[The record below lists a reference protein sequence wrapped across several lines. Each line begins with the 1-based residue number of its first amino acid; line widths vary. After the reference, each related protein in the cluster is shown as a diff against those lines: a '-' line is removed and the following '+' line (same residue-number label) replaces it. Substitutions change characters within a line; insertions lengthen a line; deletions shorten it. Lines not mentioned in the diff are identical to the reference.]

1 MGIPLSH
8 NSTKSPVTRHGA
20 MLSRSRGMAL
30 LMIVF
35 MIALASAVLISLT
48 DSTYV
53 AMRLNGAA
61 EQRIK
66 AEYILKSAVNVAQV
80 LIKNDITNFDDPTQ
94 DAWMAFAEGREVPG
108 ELLSLP
114 EPNIRVSLL
123 ITSTNGKIPLL
134 QLYSA
139 TGGVKEDW
147 KAIILRLF
155 EQLGFNQP
163 LPMNEAPDG
172 SPLPEAKQLVANLID
187 YLDTD
192 KENFSGEG
200 PIPDGIEADLP
211 NGQTFRNSGTIDSL
225 ANELP
230 AIPGFSAGRIQR
242 LLPYVTQMRTS
253 DINVNAAPPEVLAA
267 VFSDP
272 SAAQNIAQC
281 RDPASGGSPIQN
293 PSDELLSRCG
303 VSDPNTSKFRGQ
315 GQWYEVIAKVEYG
328 TAKFMAKAELNN
340 SGGSGRLPKIQSF
353 QMY

>member
-1 MGIPLSH
+1 MGIPLAH
-8 NSTKSPVTRHGA
+8 NSTKSPVTRHGTKP
-20 MLSRSRGMAL
+20 SRSRGMAL

-134 QLYSA
+134 QV
-139 TGGVKEDW
+139 VKPGW
-147 KAIILRLF
+147 KEIILRLF

-172 SPLPEAKQLVANLID
+172 SPLPEANQLVANLID

-192 KENFSGEG
+192 KENFPGEG
-200 PIPDGIEADLP
+200 LIPAGVEADLP
-211 NGQTFRNSGTIDSL
+211 DGQTFRNSGTIDSL

-242 LLPYVTQMRTS
+242 LLPYVTQMRTT

-267 VFSDP
+267 VVSDP
-272 SAAQNIAQC
+272 SAAQNIVQC

-293 PSDELLSRCG
+293 PNDELLSRCG

-315 GQWYEVIAKVEYG
+315 GQWYGVIAKVEYG
-328 TAKFMAKAELNN
+328 MVQGNAKFMASAELYN

>member
-1 MGIPLSH
+1 MGTPLAH
-8 NSTKSPVTRHGA
+8 NSTKSPVARPGNKP
-20 MLSRSRGMAL
+20 SRSRGMAL

-134 QLYSA
+134 QV
-139 TGGVKEDW
+139 VKPGW
-147 KAIILRLF
+147 KEIILRLF
-155 EQLGFNQP
+155 EQLGFDQP

-192 KENFSGEG
+192 KENFPGDAL
-200 PIPDGIEADLP
+200 IPAGVEADLP

-242 LLPYVTQMRTS
+242 LLPYVTQTS
-253 DINVNAAPPEVLAA
+253 SSSQINVNAAPPEVLAA
-267 VFSDP
+267 VVGDP
-272 SAAQNIAQC
+272 SEAQKIIQC

-293 PSDELLSRCG
+293 PNDELPSRCG
-303 VSDPNTSKFRGQ
+303 VSDPNTSKFQAQ
-315 GQWYEVIAKVEYG
+315 GKWYGVIAKVEYG
-328 TAKFMAKAELNN
+328 TANFMASAELDNR
-340 SGGSGRLPKIQSF
+340 GGSGRLPKIESF

>member
-1 MGIPLSH
+1 MGTPLAY
-8 NSTKSPVTRHGA
+8 NSTKSPVARHG
-20 MLSRSRGMAL
+20 MKPSRSRGMAL

-35 MIALASAVLISLT
+35 MIALASAVLVSLT
-48 DSTYV
+48 DSTYI

-134 QLYSA
+134 KV
-139 TGGVKEDW
+139 VKQDW
-147 KAIILRLF
+147 QEIILRLF
-155 EQLGFNQP
+155 EQLGFDQP

-192 KENFSGEG
+192 KENFPGDG
-200 PIPDGIEADLP
+200 PIPAGVEADLP
-211 NGQTFRNSGTIDSL
+211 DGQTFRNSGTIDSL

-242 LLPYVTQMRTS
+242 LLPYVNVTQPS
-253 DINVNAAPPEVLAA
+253 LSQINVNAAPLEVIAA
-267 VFSDP
+267 VVRDP
-272 SAAQNIAQC
+272 SAAQNIVQC
-281 RDPASGGSPIQN
+281 RDRSPIQN
-293 PSDELLSRCG
+293 PNDELLSRCG
-303 VSDPNTSKFRGQ
+303 VSDPNTSKFQGQ
-315 GQWYEVIAKVEYG
+315 GKWYEVIAKVEYG
-328 TAKFMAKAELNN
+328 TAMFMAKAELNN

>member
-1 MGIPLSH
+1 MGTPLAH
-8 NSTKSPVTRHGA
+8 NSTKSPVARPGSKP
-20 MLSRSRGMAL
+20 SRSRGMAL

-35 MIALASAVLISLT
+35 MIALASAVLVSLT

-80 LIKNDITNFDDPTQ
+80 LIKNDTTDWDEPTQ

-134 QLYSA
+134 QV
-139 TGGVKEDW
+139 VKQGW
-147 KAIILRLF
+147 KAIILELF
-155 EQLGFNQP
+155 VQLGFDQP

-187 YLDTD
+187 YLDND
-192 KENFSGEG
+192 KENFPGDG
-200 PIPDGIEADLP
+200 PIPAGVEADLP
-211 NGQTFRNSGTIDSL
+211 DGQTFRNSGTIDSL

-242 LLPYVTQMRTS
+242 LLPYVNVTQPS
-253 DINVNAAPPEVLAA
+253 LSQINVNAAPPEVLAA
-267 VFSDP
+267 VLGDP
-272 SAAQNIAQC
+272 SAAQSIIQC

-293 PSDELLSRCG
+293 PSNELGGRCG
-303 VSDPNTSKFRGQ
+303 VSDTTNASKFQAQ
-315 GQWYEVIAKVEYG
+315 GRWYEVIAKVEYG
-328 TAKFMAKAELNN
+328 TAMFMAKAELNN